1 MLFFNTFLP
10 HFYRKDRVKPTP
22 KLRGGGGSID
32 SMPLVGQKIF
42 SENFYFFKK

>member
-22 KLRGGGGSID
+22 KLRGGGSID